1 MITRLGLAAMRLL
14 ALLPL
19 PVVRALGSGLGWIL
33 YWLAA
38 ERRAVAGINF
48 AKCFPEL
55 PAAERT
61 RLVRAA
67 FRSFAQAFLDRALL
81 WHVPAERI
89 RALVTLHGQEHLDR
103 MAGRPVILLAPHFVG
118 LDAAWAVLTLDRRM
132 LSIYARQKNRS
143 FDAALRAGRMRFN
156 NPVLLSRQD
165 GVRAALRELANGL
178 PFYYLPD
185 MDFGPRDAVFVPFF
199 GIPAATVTAVSRLAR
214 LAGAS
219 VLPVVTRMTGAGYEV
234 TIEAPWE
241 AFPGNSDTED
251 ARRMNAWIEAKVR
264 ENVAQYHWLHKRFKT
279 RPPGEARFY

>member
-1 MITRLGLAAMRLL
+1 MITRVGLAFMRLI
-14 ALLPL
+14 ARMPL
-19 PVVRALGSGLGWIL
+19 PVVRALGAGLGWVL

-38 ERRAVAGINF
+38 ERRAVAQINF

-55 PAAERT
+55 SAGERAG
-61 RLVRAA
+61 LVRAA
-67 FRSFAQAFLDRALL
+67 FCHFAQAFLDRAIL
-81 WHVPAERI
+81 WHAPVARL
-89 RALVTLHGQEHLDR
+89 RAMVTLRGEEHLDR
-103 MAGRPVILLAPHFVG
+103 IAGRPVILLAPHFVG
-118 LDAAWAVLTLDRRM
+118 LDAAWVALSLDRRM
-132 LSIYARQKNRS
+132 LSIYARQKNPL
-143 FDAALRAGRMRFN
+143 FDAALRAGRMRFHD
-156 NPVLLSRQD
+156 PVLLSRQD
-165 GVRAALRELANGL
+165 GVRAALRELTNGL

-219 VLPVVTRMTGAGYEV
+219 VLPVTTRMTAAGYEV
-234 TIEAPWE
+234 VIEGPWE
-241 AFPGNSDTED
+241 AFPGESDTED